1 MLKTVSPSLYSTQML
16 KNVSLVYTPHKCWR
30 MCPQFI
36 LDTNVEECVLCLY
49 STQILK
55 TVSPVYTP
63 HKCWRMCPQ
72 FILDTNVE
80 ECVPSWY
87 STQMLKNVSPVYTRH
102 KCWRLCPQFIVDTNV
117 EECVSSLY
125 STQML
130 KTVDSSYTPHKCWRM
145 CPQFILDTNVEDC
158 VPSLYSKQM
167 LTNVSSVHTRHK
179 CWRMF
184 PHFILDTNVEDCVPV
199 YDVLSLNNSRFG
211 DFVDHIYPIGLEI
224 KDTTDTD
231 RSAAYRDIHLEIDSE
246 CRFRT
251 KLYATRDDF
260 NFPIVIFQFIS
271 SNIPAAP
278 AYGVYISRLIRYS
291 RVCCSYQDFLDKE
304 LLLTRKLLNQGFLL
318 EKLKSSLRK
327 CYDRHH
333 DLVDR
338 YGISVS
344 QIITD
349 MFHLS

>member
-1 MLKTVSPSLYSTQML
+1 MGDENLNWYHDNRNIMNSNEQLWQERFKVCLTTKTNHNKLL
-16 KNVSLVYTPHKCWR
+16 LIICGNH
-30 MCPQFI
+30 I
-36 LDTNVEECVLCLY
+36 D
-49 STQILK
+49 
-55 TVSPVYTP
+55 
-63 HKCWRMCPQ
+63 
-72 FILDTNVE
+72 
-80 ECVPSWY
+80 
-87 STQMLKNVSPVYTRH
+87 
-102 KCWRLCPQFIVDTNV
+102 
-117 EECVSSLY
+117 
-125 STQML
+125 
-130 KTVDSSYTPHKCWRM
+130 
-145 CPQFILDTNVEDC
+145 
-158 VPSLYSKQM
+158 
-167 LTNVSSVHTRHK
+167 
-179 CWRMF
+179 
-184 PHFILDTNVEDCVPV
+184 
-199 YDVLSLNNSRFG
+199 DVLSLNNSRFG